1 MITLN
6 AIAQRLE
13 EFATNH
19 FFIKSYSFGSPDDV
33 DLEKFEVFPLMHV
46 VYTGSDY
53 DERTKTFSF
62 EVYVFDRPNREEQMT
77 THQREV
83 VSDAQMCLEDIVA
96 DIANGGNVFLF
107 SEDYSVANA
116 GITPLIDERSNL
128 LAGALMDLTIS
139 VPYQRDACNLPI
151 DGVSPEGGVI
161 TYQRRGILRV
171 REQDGTPDVQSVNE
185 IRVSNGTLTDEGNG
199 VVSIDTGGVD
209 MLRDLTDVT
218 ITDVLEHDS
227 LIYDSTASQWVNG
240 VPTDI
245 PVINTTAFNFTAGT
259 PLRADGVQGDRIKIN
274 VWRPT
279 NDPKLF
285 MGLATEDINAN
296 TTGFVRQIGIVHH
309 LNTEG
314 YQIGDILY
322 PISTLGLGMS
332 ALGTTPPTPPNH
344 AIACAIVLRVHENTG
359 RVYVRTWTPAYDLGD
374 LSDVY
379 LTTQNDGQALT
390 WNAANNRWQAGNA
403 APRSLGDISDVY
415 DYDPNTLA
423 DRTILRW
430 SSSSEIW
437 ELVPQT
443 SGLPTAYYLGAYDT
457 EAGTGRT
464 AASTASITVERYLT
478 IQGDGEGESISAQ
491 SDTPTSG
498 NKIVRKIWYKAN
510 SFEQTDVDTW
520 TLLHTFADDTAYA
533 STTATF
539 EALLNAQT
547 YGTPPFTLAQSWEDI
562 PAFTGLLD
570 TYSGASAAYSLRLL
584 DSTYTGYA
592 INVRRAS
599 DNAVQDI
606 GFDANGDLNTSALA
620 TFCSGT
626 DGYVVRWYDQSGNG
640 NDAVQATTSAQ
651 PQIVS
656 GGTVVTDSATSKSTL
671 NYAGNRWMQLTSAIS
686 VTAQSL
692 FFVEQINAAI
702 LTNNSWSNN
711 IGFADA
717 TGLFFSNAGVTSK
730 FSGFSFYNTSLVSF
744 HRDGANPVSAYQDS
758 QQLTIVQDLVS
769 TQTGTYSYIG
779 INGSRFYNRI
789 MSEIIIYPS
798 DQSSNRTGIETNIND
813 YYSIY

>member
-53 DERTKTFSF
+53 NERTKTFSF

-96 DIANGGNVFLF
+96 DIANGGNIFLF
-107 SEDYSVANA
+107 SEDYSVDNA

-415 DYDPNTLA
+415 DYDPTTLP
-423 DRTILRW
+423 DRTMLRW
-430 SSSSEIW
+430 SATSEIW
-437 ELVPQT
+437 ELIPQSSNFPSASEVKTLYESNADTNAFTDSEQTKLAGIETGAEVNPTAAEIKTAYESNADTNAFTNAEQTKLAGIETGAEVNVNADWNAVSGDAQILNKPTLATVATTGAYADLSGTPSLATVAT
-443 SGLPTAYYLGAYDT
+443 SGAYSDLTGTPTIPNQFFAVSSNAGTTITLNTGDEGTYIRCTASTAVTITIPADKFQVDD
-457 EAGTGRT
+457 EIIIEQAGTGQVTISAGTSVTLNNSAANT
-464 AASTASITVERYLT
+464 AKTAERYSVVGL
-478 IQGDGEGESISAQ
+478 
-491 SDTPTSG
+491 
-498 NKIVRKIWYKAN
+498 KCV
-510 SFEQTDVDTW
+510 
-520 TLLHTFADDTAYA
+520 A
-533 STTATF
+533 SNT
-539 EALLNAQT
+539 
-547 YGTPPFTLAQSWEDI
+547 FTL
-562 PAFTGLLD
+562 TGE
-570 TYSGASAAYSLRLL
+570 R
-584 DSTYTGYA
+584 
-592 INVRRAS
+592 
-599 DNAVQDI
+599 
-606 GFDANGDLNTSALA
+606 
-620 TFCSGT
+620 
-626 DGYVVRWYDQSGNG
+626 
-640 NDAVQATTSAQ
+640 
-651 PQIVS
+651 
-656 GGTVVTDSATSKSTL
+656 
-671 NYAGNRWMQLTSAIS
+671 
-686 VTAQSL
+686 
-692 FFVEQINAAI
+692 E
-702 LTNNSWSNN
+702 
-711 IGFADA
+711 
-717 TGLFFSNAGVTSK
+717 
-730 FSGFSFYNTSLVSF
+730 LV
-744 HRDGANPVSAYQDS
+744 
-758 QQLTIVQDLVS
+758 
-769 TQTGTYSYIG
+769 
-779 INGSRFYNRI
+779 
-789 MSEIIIYPS
+789 
-798 DQSSNRTGIETNIND
+798 
-813 YYSIY
+813 